1 MNYIKNS
8 RKAFMNEII
17 TSKDNKKVKEAFSYQ
32 DGKGDFFL
40 VEGFHMVEMA
50 IENKLATRIF
60 SLKDYPHN
68 GEEFYL
74 ANEAIIKKL
83 SSSKNP
89 EGIVA
94 LCRKK
99 ETKPFSSEAIIYI
112 DEVQDPGNVGTI
124 LRSSLAFGYKDV
136 FISRGSASLYSSK
149 TLQSSQGAIFSLNIK
164 EGKEEPLNDIKKL
177 KEEGY
182 EIISTDL
189 KSSYPLKELKIN
201 KPYVLVLGNEGKGV
215 NPGILSISDR
225 KVRIEMDGID
235 SLNVGVAAG
244 ILLYELKNL

>member
-1 MNYIKNS
+1 
-8 RKAFMNEII
+8 MNEFI
-17 TSKDNKKVKEAFSYQ
+17 TSKDNKKVKEALSYQ

-50 IENKLATRIF
+50 IKNKLAVRIF
-60 SLKDYPHN
+60 SLKEYPHGN
-68 GEEFYL
+68 EEFYL
-74 ANEAIIKKL
+74 TNEIVIKKL

-94 LCRKK
+94 LCKKK
-99 ETKPFSSEAIIYI
+99 EAKQFSGKAIVYI

-124 LRSSLAFGYKDV
+124 LRSSLAFGYNDA
-136 FISRGSASLYSSK
+136 FISKGSASLYSSK
-149 TLQSSQGAIFSLNIK
+149 TLQASQGAIFSLNVK
-164 EGKEEPLNDIKKL
+164 EGKEEPINDIKKL
-177 KEEGY
+177 KEKGY

-189 KSSYPLKELKIN
+189 KSSFPLKELEID

-215 NPGILSISDR
+215 NPEIISISNKR
-225 KVRIEMDGID
+225 VRIEMDGID

-244 ILLYELKNL
+244 ILLYELKNR

>member
-1 MNYIKNS
+1 
-8 RKAFMNEII
+8 MNEFI
-17 TSKDNKKVKEAFSYQ
+17 TSKDNKKVKEALSYQ

-50 IENKLATRIF
+50 IKNKLAIRIF
-60 SLKDYPHN
+60 SLKEYPH
-68 GEEFYL
+68 GSEEFYL
-74 ANEAIIKKL
+74 TNENIIKKL

-94 LCRKK
+94 LCKKK
-99 ETKPFSSEAIIYI
+99 ETKQFSNKTIIYI

-124 LRSSLAFGYKDV
+124 LRSSLAFGYNDV
-136 FISRGSASLYSSK
+136 FISKGSASLYSSK
-149 TLQSSQGAIFSLNIK
+149 TLQASQGAIFSLNVK
-164 EGKEEPLNDIKKL
+164 EGKEEPINDIKKL

-189 KSSYPLKELKIN
+189 KSSFPLKELKID
-201 KPYVLVLGNEGKGV
+201 KPHVLVLGNEGKGV
-215 NPGILSISDR
+215 NPEIIAISDK

-244 ILLYELKNL
+244 ILLYELKNR